1 MAVHDSENRPSG
13 RVMEKAGMT
22 YEGTLRQ
29 AAKNNRRIVD
39 IAVYS
44 LLHTDRKSR

>member
-1 MAVHDSENRPSG
+1 
-13 RVMEKAGMT
+13 MEKVGMT

-29 AAKNNRRIVD
+29 AARNNRGFVD

-44 LLHTDRKSR
+44 LLHSDRKSR

>member
-1 MAVHDSENRPSG
+1 
-13 RVMEKAGMT
+13 MT

-29 AAKNNRRIVD
+29 AARNNRGIVD
-39 IAVYS
+39 IVIYS